1 MKASIKHK
9 LIENL
14 IKMGGKK
21 SKDAISFIKP
31 SLVIKHKEVGVK
43 YTIQKIFFDKK
54 QNPFVLCYRYYAP
67 TKKFQKKVF
76 IVLSK
81 DEFKNYEPV

>member
-1 MKASIKHK
+1 MKKSLKSFM
-9 LIENL
+9 IESL

-21 SKDAISFIKP
+21 TKDAIEFIKP
-31 SLVIKHKEVGVK
+31 SLVIKHKDAGVK
-43 YTIQKIFFDKK
+43 YTIQKIAFDSAG
-54 QNPFVLCYRYYAP
+54 NPIVLCYRYYTP

-76 IVLSK
+76 ISINK